1 MEINEEHIRKHLQV
15 LTSRWTELDTE
26 AYFEIR
32 CIKERENDT
41 LNKRQKYTPDQ
52 IDSAVEF
59 ATKYNKD
66 DYNAY
71 VTVNPS
77 KTKNG
82 ATKDDDVI
90 ASFFCF
96 CDCDTVES
104 VDILGKFLKNEK
116 LHSFAVYT
124 GMQPK
129 RGHVYFGIDKPL
141 YDMDAWRELQR
152 GVAQKL
158 HSDISVCNPSRILR
172 LAGTLNIPTATKLK
186 KGRIREETVLRV
198 YGNNSQTLNTLTT
211 KFPYEYAKPFRLE
224 LGSNKQRL
232 DITDT
237 INRIKAGDNW
247 HTNMISAVASLV
259 SRGMSDMEIQAM
271 LQDITLAGYSS
282 AQTHDEVQVAI
293 NTARNKGFGDNATII
308 HDRNIPRKVALS
320 STSDEKN
327 FPSLPFQRWKKL
339 NPLSLPPTIFVYGRH
354 YIKKFFSVTA
364 SPGGIGKSA
373 LSLVEA
379 VSMAS
384 GVSLLGEYV
393 EKSNVAYYNAE
404 DPLDQILKR
413 VYAIQQHYKL
423 TDEQL
428 YDLHILSGRDAPI
441 DIMIGDS
448 GVINRLDY
456 DRLEHAIDKHKLDV
470 VILDPLANIHT
481 ASETVENFA
490 KIGREFSMLADKHN
504 CAIELV
510 HHTRKLQKAME
521 VSIDDARG
529 GGSLIAA
536 ARSARILN
544 RCTKEEGESL
554 GVEHIDYFKI
564 ESGTKNNLARPLEK
578 IQWYKKT
585 SYHIAEIGD
594 KGEEIVVVEKYIP
607 PATFEGFSDDKIHKL
622 YDAIKNTHYY
632 LYESANATTTDTKMS
647 IHSFIAEKI
656 ELDITD
662 KANLFKVKKMINTW
676 LEQGVLKK
684 KKIDKS
690 KTDPA
695 SRKTGVVNIVVAG
708 DVVPAVAL

>member
-293 NTARNKGFGDNATII
+293 DTARNKGFGDNATII

-339 NPLSLPPTIFVYGRH
+339 NPLSLPPTIFAYGRH
-354 YIKKFFSVTA
+354 YIKKFSSVTA

-393 EKSNVAYYNAE
+393 VKSNVAY
-404 DPLDQILKR
+404 
-413 VYAIQQHYKL
+413 
-423 TDEQL
+423 
-428 YDLHILSGRDAPI
+428 
-441 DIMIGDS
+441 
-448 GVINRLDY
+448 
-456 DRLEHAIDKHKLDV
+456 
-470 VILDPLANIHT
+470 
-481 ASETVENFA
+481 
-490 KIGREFSMLADKHN
+490 
-504 CAIELV
+504 
-510 HHTRKLQKAME
+510 
-521 VSIDDARG
+521 
-529 GGSLIAA
+529 
-536 ARSARILN
+536 
-544 RCTKEEGESL
+544 
-554 GVEHIDYFKI
+554 
-564 ESGTKNNLARPLEK
+564 
-578 IQWYKKT
+578 
-585 SYHIAEIGD
+585 
-594 KGEEIVVVEKYIP
+594 
-607 PATFEGFSDDKIHKL
+607 
-622 YDAIKNTHYY
+622 
-632 LYESANATTTDTKMS
+632 
-647 IHSFIAEKI
+647 
-656 ELDITD
+656 
-662 KANLFKVKKMINTW
+662 
-676 LEQGVLKK
+676 
-684 KKIDKS
+684 
-690 KTDPA
+690 
-695 SRKTGVVNIVVAG
+695 
-708 DVVPAVAL
+708 